1 MAIAFTPA
9 TRTRG
14 SVVRRREPVCSGIPT
29 RPDERFLGQPA
40 APHRGPRGS
49 VTTLPVFKD
58 SATVTRTRFLLN
70 EKSGFVFI
78 FCSL

>member
-1 MAIAFTPA
+1 MAVVFTPS

-40 APHRGPRGS
+40 AARRSPRGS

-58 SATVTRTRFLLN
+58 LATVTRTRFLPN
-70 EKSGFVFI
+70 EKSGFVLI
-78 FCSL
+78 FCLL

>member
-1 MAIAFTPA
+1 MAVAFTPSA
-9 TRTRG
+9 RTRG

-40 APHRGPRGS
+40 AARRGPRGS

-58 SATVTRTRFLLN
+58 LATVTRTRFLPN
-70 EKSGFVFI
+70 EKSGFVLI